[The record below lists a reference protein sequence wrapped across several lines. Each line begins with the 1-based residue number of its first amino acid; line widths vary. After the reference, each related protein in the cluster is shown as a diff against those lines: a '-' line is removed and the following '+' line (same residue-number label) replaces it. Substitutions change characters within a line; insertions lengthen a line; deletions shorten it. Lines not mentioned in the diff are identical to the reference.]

1 MQGKIGAAP
10 IPGVS
15 EAYDPIK
22 GTWSKYPLNQA
33 GNVNGGSWHCVISR
47 FTQNQEAT
55 YDFLAF
61 MANRKNAFYNVT
73 HGFTGVQPGMRDEYL
88 PPAGTATLA
97 EWHAQGWNEDD
108 AKAFM
113 DAYYAN
119 LALPTQE
126 PYLRIPGAA
135 DYWHQLDIRLS
146 ALLAGQTTPQKALD
160 DTAAAWEEI
169 TNRYGREQQR
179 ALYLASFC
187 RMSGSTALSGTR
199 ITPSAASMRSPR
211 RRPHGDEL
219 VFKYLMLG
227 PAILWVIGL
236 TFFPLANVIRYSFAN
251 YILGRG
257 ITGYVGFAN
266 YAEVLHSAQ
275 FWNSILITV
284 IYVGITIPLEIVLGF
299 LLAWVVN
306 LGAPGTR
313 VFRALITSPLFTM
326 EVAIGYLGITLFSS
340 EGGLVTWL
348 LGKVGISIP
357 WLSTA
362 TGGLTAAMI
371 LEVWR
376 WTPFVFLL
384 ALAALASIPEEIY
397 DAAVLDC
404 ETHWQAMRHIAIP
417 LSWPVM
423 SVAILLRLIE
433 GFKAFGL
440 PFAITSGGPGTST
453 QLFSI
458 YAYLTTLQFFD
469 FGHGSAMGIVVLGM
483 ISILV
488 TIFFRQMRRRIA

>member
-1 MQGKIGAAP
+1 M
-10 IPGVS
+10 
-15 EAYDPIK
+15 
-22 GTWSKYPLNQA
+22 T
-33 GNVNGGSWHCVISR
+33 
-47 FTQNQEAT
+47 
-55 YDFLAF
+55 
-61 MANRKNAFYNVT
+61 
-73 HGFTGVQPGMRDEYL
+73 
-88 PPAGTATLA
+88 
-97 EWHAQGWNEDD
+97 
-108 AKAFM
+108 
-113 DAYYAN
+113 
-119 LALPTQE
+119 
-126 PYLRIPGAA
+126 
-135 DYWHQLDIRLS
+135 
-146 ALLAGQTTPQKALD
+146 
-160 DTAAAWEEI
+160 
-169 TNRYGREQQR
+169 
-179 ALYLASFC
+179 
-187 RMSGSTALSGTR
+187 GSTALQGG
-199 ITPSAASMRSPR
+199 PFAAPAAAIASKR
-211 RRPHGDEL
+211 RRRHGDEL

-236 TFFPLANVIRYSFAN
+236 TFFPLAEVIRYSFAN

-257 ITGYVGFAN
+257 ITGYVGFDNFAG
-266 YAEVLHSAQ
+266 VLQSGQ
-275 FWNSILITV
+275 FWNSILVTV

-340 EGGLVTWL
+340 EGGLVTWV
-348 LGKVGISIP
+348 LGKFGIVIP

-362 TGGLTAAMI
+362 AGGLTAAMI

-384 ALAALASIPEEIY
+384 ALAALAAIPEEIY

-440 PFAITSGGPGTST
+440 PFALTSGGPGTST

-458 YAYLTTLQFFD
+458 YDYLTTLQFFD
-469 FGHGSAMGIVVLGM
+469 FGHGSAMGIIVLAM
-483 ISILV
+483 ISVLITV
-488 TIFFRQMRRRIA
+488 FFRQMRRRIP

>member
-1 MQGKIGAAP
+1 VTEAA
-10 IPGVS
+10 
-15 EAYDPIK
+15 
-22 GTWSKYPLNQA
+22 
-33 GNVNGGSWHCVISR
+33 
-47 FTQNQEAT
+47 
-55 YDFLAF
+55 
-61 MANRKNAFYNVT
+61 
-73 HGFTGVQPGMRDEYL
+73 
-88 PPAGTATLA
+88 
-97 EWHAQGWNEDD
+97 
-108 AKAFM
+108 
-113 DAYYAN
+113 
-119 LALPTQE
+119 
-126 PYLRIPGAA
+126 
-135 DYWHQLDIRLS
+135 
-146 ALLAGQTTPQKALD
+146 
-160 DTAAAWEEI
+160 
-169 TNRYGREQQR
+169 
-179 ALYLASFC
+179 
-187 RMSGSTALSGTR
+187 ALSGR
-199 ITPSAASMRSPR
+199 QFAASAATVRGRR
-211 RRPHGDEL
+211 RRPHGDEFA
-219 VFKYLMLG
+219 FKYLMLG
-227 PAILWVIGL
+227 PAILWVVGL
-236 TFFPLANVIRYSFAN
+236 TFFPLADVIRYSFAN

-266 YAEVLHSAQ
+266 YAQVLRSSE
-275 FWNSILITV
+275 FWNSIVVTV
-284 IYVGITIPLEIVLGF
+284 IYVGVTIPLEIALGF

-348 LGKVGISIP
+348 LGHVGISIP

-362 TGGLTAAMI
+362 AGGLTAAMI

-404 ETHWQAMRHIAIP
+404 ASHWQAMRHVAIP

-458 YAYLTTLQFFD
+458 YDYLTTLQFFD
-469 FGHGSAMGIVVLGM
+469 FGHGSAMGIVVLAM
-483 ISILV
+483 ISVLITV
-488 TIFFRQMRRRIA
+488 FFRQMRRRIA